1 MTSALT
7 PPSHINSIDKSY
19 IIMAHADTS
28 KSITDTSSNQFG
40 IISSSRIYILPLAMK
55 HYYEHKGLFEADLIE
70 WCKEFCNSDKIF
82 LDIGAHTGTYSISLS
97 PYVKSVYS
105 FEPQKMTY
113 YALCG
118 SVALSNV
125 NNIECIRCALGSPE
139 QIGIQTLN
147 IISPDGGG
155 SSILARNQYTL
166 ATEEIKVS
174 TLDSFNLD
182 NIGFIKMDIEDNEY
196 NALLGATE
204 TLKRSNNPRIVF
216 ECNGSNE
223 KLFGLIISLGYKIIP
238 IQNYSNM
245 FLAVSI

>member
-1 MTSALT
+1 MTSTLT
-7 PPSHINSIDKSY
+7 PPSNINSIDKSY

-28 KSITDTSSNQFG
+28 KSITETSSNQFG

-55 HYYEHKGLFEADLIE
+55 HYYERKGLFEADLIE
-70 WCKEFCNSDKIF
+70 WCRQFCNLDKIF

-97 PYVKSVYS
+97 PYVKSVYA

-125 NNIECIRCALGSPE
+125 NNIECIRCGLGSPE
-139 QIGIQTLN
+139 QIGTQTLN

-155 SSILARNQYTL
+155 SSILARNQQTL
-166 ATEEIKVS
+166 TTEEIKVA

-204 TLKRSNNPRIVF
+204 TLKRSNNPRILF
-216 ECNGSNE
+216 ECNGNNE
-223 KLFGLIISLGYKIIP
+223 KLFGLLRSLHYEIVP
-238 IQNYSNM
+238 IQHYSNM
-245 FLAVSI
+245 FLAVSV